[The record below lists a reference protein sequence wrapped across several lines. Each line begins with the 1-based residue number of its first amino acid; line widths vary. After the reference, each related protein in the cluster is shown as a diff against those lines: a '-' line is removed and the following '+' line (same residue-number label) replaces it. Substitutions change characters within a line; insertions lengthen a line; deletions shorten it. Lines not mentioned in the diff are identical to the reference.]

1 MKVDVLYVP
10 SLYIW
15 SRPYG
20 AQIGCVLPV
29 YRQDLPSSL
38 MMATEVED
46 ETSSARVRGQ
56 HSLCFFFISFY
67 MLYATSE
74 NKDNVYITRDLTN

>member
-20 AQIGCVLPV
+20 AQIGRVLPV

-46 ETSSARVRGQ
+46 ETSLARMRGQ
-56 HSLCFFFISFY
+56 HSLFFFYFI
-67 MLYATSE
+67 LYVICY
-74 NKDNVYITRDLTN
+74 K